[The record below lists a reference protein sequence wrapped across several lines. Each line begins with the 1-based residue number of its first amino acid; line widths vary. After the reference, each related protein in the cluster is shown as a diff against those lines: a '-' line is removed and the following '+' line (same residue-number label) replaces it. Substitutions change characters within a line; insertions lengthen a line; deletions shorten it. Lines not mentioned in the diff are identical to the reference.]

1 MHPEEILKS
10 YALSLL
16 GLPYAWGGDDS
27 LDGFD
32 CSGLVVELMKSVG
45 VMKSGDDFTAD
56 GMMRKFQR
64 SATPA
69 FGCLAFYGDPKV
81 GVATHVAFCLNQ
93 ALVLEAGGG
102 GKAVRTRADAV
113 ERNAFVRVRP
123 ILYRG
128 DFIGARMPPYF
139 WRT

>member
-1 MHPEEILKS
+1 MHPEEVLKS

-32 CSGLVVELMKSVG
+32 CSGLVVELLKSVG
-45 VMKSGDDFTAD
+45 VLKGADDLTAD
-56 GMMRKFQR
+56 GLMKKFPLM
-64 SATPA
+64 SSPSL
-69 FGCLAFYGDPKV
+69 GCLAFYGTPAK
-81 GVATHVAFCLNQ
+81 ATHVGFCLN
-93 ALVLEAGGG
+93 ATLILEAGGG

-123 ILYRG
+123 ILYRS
-128 DFIGARMPPYF
+128 DFIGVRMPPYF
-139 WRT
+139 WRS